1 MNANENGSQFD
12 ADIIAETE
20 NFAIWRSEESD
31 DFVYHVEMGGI
42 TLHLAAEEWEEFV
55 ILIKSAA

>member
-20 NFAIWRSEESD
+20 NFAVWRSQEGD
-31 DFVYHVEMGGI
+31 GFVYHVEMGGI
-42 TLHLAAEEWEEFV
+42 TLHLAADEWEEFIV
-55 ILIKSAA
+55 LIKSAT